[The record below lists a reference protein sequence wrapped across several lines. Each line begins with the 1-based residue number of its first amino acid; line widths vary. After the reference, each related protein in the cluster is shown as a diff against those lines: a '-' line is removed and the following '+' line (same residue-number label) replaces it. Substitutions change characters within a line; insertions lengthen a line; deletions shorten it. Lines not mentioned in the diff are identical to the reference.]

1 MLLGVPCCVVL
12 NLLYDHM
19 VAGDRLPADQCQ
31 QTCAASPLVHLF
43 VNQTR
48 LMLDPGRALA
58 QGGVSVA
65 PGLAPGDG
73 PRLLFEVDAARAD
86 FASLCVFAFFGRSV
100 APRAEEPDSPWWLTY
115 VDGRVALRESA
126 GEFNKGV
133 YTFLVLA
140 SVVLLIFFIAVQ
152 VKRDESE
159 ALRAQAEA
167 QKMEQERREHEAL
180 KEQWQRMQKTQN
192 QLGQMHFR
200 LPNMRAGV
208 D

>member
-1 MLLGVPCCVVL
+1 M
-12 NLLYDHM
+12 
-19 VAGDRLPADQCQ
+19 
-31 QTCAASPLVHLF
+31 
-43 VNQTR
+43 
-48 LMLDPGRALA
+48 
-58 QGGVSVA
+58 
-65 PGLAPGDG
+65 
-73 PRLLFEVDAARAD
+73 DAARAD
-86 FASLCVFAFFGRSV
+86 FAALCVFAFFGRSV

-159 ALRAQAEA
+159 AQRAQAEA
-167 QKMEQERREHEAL
+167 QKMDAERRKHKEVEQQYRAL
-180 KEQWQRMQKTQN
+180 LSSQAPAARMQ
-192 QLGQMHFR
+192 FR